1 MIDKNQPHLKAMKG
15 HPQTINFGRQ
25 IPTAQDRRQ
34 SGFTFVELL
43 VVIGTLAVL
52 AITLLPALAG
62 DSKQSKNI
70 QCANNLKQLG
80 LCVAMYTDG
89 YYDYYP
95 PAADALSHDI
105 IWPTLLRAYTKQ
117 GTNTSVDT
125 CPEAA
130 AQGIIWVVRFGGIHP
145 AQNGYLANEIHLNFA
160 APTAPLSYG
169 YNIFGSTDGSIHPYC
184 GLSFVYPQ
192 IMTKKSQVINPAD
205 MIAMG
210 DSNWNTN
217 AGGTVANSGFIGGFT
232 GGTSVWPLDV
242 HGQRA
247 NLVFCDGHVQAM
259 KRIQF
264 VPDLAAAA
272 GGNVAKSAAIR
283 MWNYANSNVSPYYP

>member
-1 MIDKNQPHLKAMKG
+1 MKG
-15 HPQTINFGRQ
+15 HPQTASAGRKTV
-25 IPTAQDRRQ
+25 TADRSQ
-34 SGFTFVELL
+34 SAFTFIELL
-43 VVIGTLAVL
+43 VVIGTVAVL
-52 AITLLPALAG
+52 AIMLLPALAG
-62 DSKQSKNI
+62 ESEQSKNI

-80 LCVAMYTDG
+80 LCLTMYTDG
-89 YYDYYP
+89 YNDYYP
-95 PAADALSHDI
+95 PAIDINSHDI
-105 IWPTLLRAYTKQ
+105 LWPPLLRAYTKQ
-117 GTNTSVDT
+117 GTNTFVDT

-130 AQGIIWVVRFGGIHP
+130 AQGIMWVVRFGSGSP
-145 AQNGYLANEIHLNFA
+145 AIDGYLQNEIHLNFA

-169 YNIFGSTDGSIHPYC
+169 YNFYGSSASMYC
-184 GLSFVYPQ
+184 GLSLFQVGSASQNQPYLV
-192 IMTKKSQVINPAD
+192 KKSLLVNPAD

-217 AGGTVANSGFIGGFT
+217 AGGTVANSGFIGGFN

-264 VPDLAAAA
+264 VPSLTSSLS
-272 GGNVAKSAAIR
+272 AKRTAIR
-283 MWNYANSNVSPYYP
+283 MWNYANSVNVPFYP